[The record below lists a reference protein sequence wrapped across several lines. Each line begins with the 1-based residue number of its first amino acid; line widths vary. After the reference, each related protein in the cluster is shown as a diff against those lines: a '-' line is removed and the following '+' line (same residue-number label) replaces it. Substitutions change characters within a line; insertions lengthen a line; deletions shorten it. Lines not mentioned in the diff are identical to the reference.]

1 MATSSKEFPPDLAF
15 HVPYHPS
22 VTEKDMRRAAE
33 LLVDYEVRAA
43 ETRKQNVKAFVTDL
57 DRRRKKLR
65 SLLGAEHHFALQ
77 QLKGELQLE
86 AINEKKP
93 PFGLKTDQAALV
105 RIRTRRI
112 TNFLSKRGIKPEVVR
127 EIVAHLFDGLSLR
140 SDVEAVGTLQLDDI
154 VLPEDPNPWVVF
166 TPPFTGYSSGYT
178 EVTIGY
184 RVSREYLTDTPAGQ
198 VGLIIRLDDG
208 NSGESDSGAV
218 YTDTQVSFWFQA
230 PRAGL
235 IEVVIDAQC
244 GEGRHELRLKN
255 LWGFSSSSTA
265 QRHFLMMHVHH
276 PNVLNPSYSL
286 VSEFKHDD
294 DDNDSFNEQHF
305 FPGQNVHTRLVSNG
319 AVRAGEWVMISAGCR
334 TEDDSEANDMNIN
347 SKSTFV
353 WFIKRVN
360 VRMLE

>member
-1 MATSSKEFPPDLAF
+1 
-15 HVPYHPS
+15 
-22 VTEKDMRRAAE
+22 MRRAAE

-43 ETRKQNVKAFVTDL
+43 KTRKQNFRAFVAAL
-57 DRRRKKLR
+57 DRRRKRLR
-65 SLLGAEHHFALQ
+65 SLLGAEHHFALEQ
-77 QLKGELQLE
+77 FKGELRLE
-86 AINEKKP
+86 AINERKP
-93 PFGLKTDQAALV
+93 PLGLKMDKAARV
-105 RIRTRRI
+105 RSRTRRV

-127 EIVAHLFDGLSLR
+127 ETVAHLFDGLSLP
-140 SDVEAVGTLQLDDI
+140 SGVEANGTLQLDGI

-166 TPPFTGYSSGYT
+166 APPFTGYSSGYT

-184 RVSREYLTDTPAGQ
+184 RVGREYLSDQPAGQ
-198 VGLIIRLDDG
+198 VGLIIRLDDT

-218 YTDTQVSFWFQA
+218 YTDTQVSFWFRA

-235 IEVVIDAQC
+235 VEVVIDAQC
-244 GEGRHELRLKN
+244 GEGRHELRLTN
-255 LWGFSSSSTA
+255 LWGFSSSSTT

-276 PNVLNPSYSL
+276 PNVRHPSYSL
-286 VSEFKHDD
+286 ASEFNHEDD
-294 DDNDSFNEQHF
+294 EDDSFNEQHF
-305 FPGQNVHTRLVSNG
+305 LPGQNVHTRLVSDG

-334 TEDDSEANDMNIN
+334 TEDDSKANDMNIH